1 MEQSKANGIVYDL
14 AIIGGG
20 IIGAATMYKIQQ
32 KYPDLRILLLEKE
45 DELAAHQTGYN
56 SGVIHSGIY
65 YKPGSMKAEN
75 CVNGR
80 RQLVAFARTHDIP
93 HEVCGKVI
101 VATAEKELPVLRKI
115 FANGEKNGIEGMEWV
130 GPDAIREREP
140 HCSNAIQ
147 GIHVPCTG
155 IIDYRATTEK
165 MVELA
170 TAIQPES
177 KVMLGEEVKA
187 HEHEKGKVTI
197 HCTKKTYSASNII
210 FCGGLHADRLARQE
224 NFDLK
229 EKVVGFRG
237 DFYELTEAGKQ
248 KVNHLIYPVPDPNFP
263 FLGVHFTR
271 MVNGDVECGPNA
283 VFTFKREGYK
293 RTSFDLKDTLEALS
307 YPGTW
312 KLFRKHWRFG
322 LDEYR
327 RAFSKQRFLKRLQRL
342 IPELG
347 SADIERGRS
356 GVRALLLDRNGEM
369 VDDFRIEYRGNAIH
383 VLNAPSPA
391 ATAAL
396 SIGDYIRD
404 MSERYHDLGQLVK
417 K

>member
-1 MEQSKANGIVYDL
+1 M
-14 AIIGGG
+14 
-20 IIGAATMYKIQQ
+20 
-32 KYPDLRILLLEKE
+32 
-45 DELAAHQTGYN
+45 
-56 SGVIHSGIY
+56 
-65 YKPGSMKAEN
+65 
-75 CVNGR
+75 
-80 RQLVAFARTHDIP
+80 
-93 HEVCGKVI
+93 
-101 VATAEKELPVLRKI
+101 
-115 FANGEKNGIEGMEWV
+115 
-130 GPDAIREREP
+130 
-140 HCSNAIQ
+140 
-147 GIHVPCTG
+147 
-155 IIDYRATTEK
+155 
-165 MVELA
+165 
-170 TAIQPES
+170 
-177 KVMLGEEVKA
+177 
-187 HEHEKGKVTI
+187 
-197 HCTKKTYSASNII
+197 
-210 FCGGLHADRLARQE
+210 
-224 NFDLK
+224 
-229 EKVVGFRG
+229 GFRG
-237 DFYELTEAGKQ
+237 DFYELTEKAKE
-248 KVNHLIYPVPDPNFP
+248 KVKHLIYPVPDPNFP

-342 IPELG
+342 IPDLR

-369 VDDFRIEYRGNAIH
+369 VDDFRIEYKGNAIH

-404 MSERYHDLGQLVK
+404 MSEKYHDLGQLVK